1 MKKFRIFSIVLLI
14 VCFALLLVACNSVK
28 DNFSSKNYTENANPC
43 FTTATRLDSYYG
55 FTLASQNGQLV
66 VFSKDSQKVVYNIEK
81 GTVLG
86 TYTDTTTE
94 PIMNYEITLFSN
106 ETFGTEIDVPYYL
119 VSQAT
124 QIGTNVQYEYTLFDS
139 LGQYQGVYHSNNPV
153 AANTLVENRK
163 DFVIF
168 YNNAYRVKDDG
179 SMEKLTNRTDISR
192 AIPNLD
198 EQCGDYYYD
207 KDGNTLEIY
216 NKSIDLVY
224 TYYFPDYAQNE
235 IYMPL
240 NNGNIFIQYTVEKL
254 DDEKKYTF
262 TDYNAAN
269 ELKKYDLVQEVINIK
284 KGKVK
289 SVKNKYYVI
298 DGSSKASDASVFNG
312 LKKSIEN
319 VAMGYEIKDKK
330 IVRTTDPKIFTMNN
344 NGKVQKVI
352 NEDVQFIFFEA
363 ISKDRIVFFDVDWN
377 ASLYDYSGKKIGDM
391 AHVQA
396 TTKKF
401 IVGQNNIY
409 DFNLNRIYS
418 LEYSGYTYYGRMG
431 ENVILRDAD
440 GARYLYTGTSE
451 VKKIAEAA
459 DSFTTTY
466 GNTYK
471 VGVYDSTNFTYTY
484 KYYTCEG
491 TEIAGISSTTAIS
504 QVAHS
509 DKAMLVRYADTDN
522 KPVYYVV
529 K

>member
-1 MKKFRIFSIVLLI
+1 
-14 VCFALLLVACNSVK
+14 
-28 DNFSSKNYTENANPC
+28 
-43 FTTATRLDSYYG
+43 
-55 FTLASQNGQLV
+55 
-66 VFSKDSQKVVYNIEK
+66 
-81 GTVLG
+81 
-86 TYTDTTTE
+86 
-94 PIMNYEITLFSN
+94 
-106 ETFGTEIDVPYYL
+106 
-119 VSQAT
+119 
-124 QIGTNVQYEYTLFDS
+124 
-139 LGQYQGVYHSNNPV
+139 
-153 AANTLVENRK
+153 
-163 DFVIF
+163 
-168 YNNAYRVKDDG
+168 
-179 SMEKLTNRTDISR
+179 
-192 AIPNLD
+192 
-198 EQCGDYYYD
+198 
-207 KDGNTLEIY
+207 
-216 NKSIDLVY
+216 
-224 TYYFPDYAQNE
+224 
-235 IYMPL
+235 MPL